1 MSLWKNRQMD
11 VRVDR
16 ELLENAEQLFRE
28 QQHRIYAR
36 TDRMFAVLL
45 VLEWIG
51 GTIGVLLSSPLT
63 WQGAQS
69 GMHPHLYAAFVL
81 GGLLAAY
88 PVFLALRYPGRA
100 LTRYTIAVTQML
112 FSSLFIHMSGGRIE
126 THFHVF
132 GSLAFLAF
140 YRDWRVL
147 VPATIVVAAD
157 HFIRGAF
164 WPESVFGAAVVS
176 QWRWVEHAAWV
187 VFEDIFLFI
196 ACHQGVK
203 DLRNQAWR
211 QTELERRNA
220 EYQERTVQL
229 EQAYQSK
236 NAIVETA
243 LDAVVS
249 MNEEGVITEWNPQ
262 AERTFGWTA
271 PEALGR
277 SLAETIIPSGYRQ
290 AHRDALKR
298 LLTTGERSVEGRVE
312 IIALHRDG
320 HEFPIELAVAP
331 IYDGRSISFCGFVR
345 DITERRQAA
354 LALCQ
359 AKEAAEEAN
368 RAKSTFLAHMSHEV
382 RTPLNGILGFAE
394 VLQKMGAEA
403 TDEERADYLETIN
416 RSGRHL
422 LGIINDVLDL
432 SKIESGQ
439 IDSDPVRCAPHAIVA
454 DAVSFLRV
462 RAREKGIDLR
472 SRWEGRV
479 PQTIVTDPSRFR
491 QLLMNLIGNA
501 IKFTEKGWV
510 EVVARVE
517 NTDAQPRLAVDVNDT
532 GIGIAPEHLASI
544 FQPFVQAD
552 GSITRRFGGTG
563 LGLTISRQ
571 IAERLGGTLEVSSE
585 AGRGSQFSAK
595 IATGSLDGVELLEAP
610 IADVVPDRQAS
621 AAPIS
626 LSGVRILLVEDGA
639 TNRKLI
645 SLVLRRAGAE
655 VALAEDGE
663 IGVSRARAQKFD
675 VILMDMQ
682 MPVMDGYQAT
692 AALRGDGLQIPIIAL
707 TANSMKGDAEQ
718 CLAAGCSGFLSKP
731 IDSDRLLNGVATAL
745 RDAAPSRREAVAFAK
760 AECSSDPLMS
770 SLPMD
775 DPDFVEIVRE
785 FVERLRPQVEEMRRL
800 NFEGDLNAV
809 AILAHWLKGA
819 GGTAGF
825 PELMGAGA
833 QLEQHAH
840 SGDAAGVATELDRIA
855 ALAARI
861 AMPISPS
868 AGQPVFEEAALLW

>member
-1 MSLWKNRQMD
+1 MSLWKSHQMD
-11 VRVDR
+11 VRVDQ
-16 ELLENAEQLFRE
+16 ELRENAEHLFRD
-28 QQHRIYAR
+28 QQQRIYAR
-36 TDRMFAVLL
+36 TDRLFAVLM
-45 VLEWIG
+45 VLQWIG
-51 GTIGVLLSSPLT
+51 GTIAALLLSPLT
-63 WQGAQS
+63 WQGTQS
-69 GMHPHLYAAFVL
+69 GVHPHLTAAFGL

-88 PVFLALRYPGRA
+88 PVYLAWRFPGRP
-100 LTRYTIAVTQML
+100 LTRYTIAITQML
-112 FSSLFIHMSGGRIE
+112 FSSLFIHISGGRIE

-132 GSLAFLAF
+132 GSLAFIAF
-140 YRDWRVL
+140 YRDWKVL
-147 VPATIVVAAD
+147 VPATVVVAAD
-157 HFIRGAF
+157 HFVRGMF
-164 WPESVFGAAVVS
+164 WPESVFGVAAAG

-203 DLRNQAWR
+203 DLWNQAWR
-211 QTELERRNA
+211 RAELERRNA
-220 EYQERTVQL
+220 EYRERTVQL

-243 LDAVVS
+243 LDAVIS
-249 MNEEGVITEWNPQ
+249 MNEAGIITEWNSQ
-262 AERTFGWTA
+262 AVRTFGWA
-271 PEALGR
+271 A
-277 SLAETIIPSGYRQ
+277 
-290 AHRDALKR
+290 RDAVGRNLADTIVPPACR
-298 LLTTGERSVEGRVE
+298 QRHCAAVERFLTTGERSVEGRIE
-312 IIALHRDG
+312 ITALHRDG
-320 HEFPIELAVAP
+320 HEFPIELAIAP
-331 IYDGRSISFCGFVR
+331 IHDGLSISFCAFVR

-359 AKEAAEEAN
+359 AKEAAEAAN
-368 RAKSTFLAHMSHEV
+368 RAKSTFLAHMSHEI

-394 VLQKMGAEA
+394 VLQKMGSEA
-403 TDEERADYLETIN
+403 TDEERIDYLETIN

-422 LGIINDVLDL
+422 LGVINDVLDL

-439 IDSDPVRCAPHAIVA
+439 MDIDLVQCAPHAIVA

-479 PQTIVTDPSRFR
+479 PKTIVTDPSRFR

-517 NTDAQPRLAVDVNDT
+517 NMDAEPRLAVDVNDT
-532 GIGIAPEHLASI
+532 GIGIAPEHLPSI

-571 IAERLGGTLEVSSE
+571 IAERLGGSLEVTSE
-585 AGRGSQFSAK
+585 VGRGSQFAAK
-595 IATGSLDGVELLEAP
+595 IATGSLDGVALLEAP
-610 IADVVPDRQAS
+610 IADVVPDKQAR

-655 VALAEDGE
+655 VATAENGE
-663 IGVSRARAQKFD
+663 IGVNRARAQKFD

-692 AALRGDGLQIPIIAL
+692 AALRRDRLQIPIIAL

-718 CLAAGCSGFLSKP
+718 CLAAGCSAFLSKP
-731 IDSDRLLNGVATAL
+731 IDSDQLLNGVATAL
-745 RDAAPSRREAVAFAK
+745 SDAAQSRREAVASRQVD
-760 AECSSDPLMS
+760 CSLVPLMS

-785 FVERLRPQVEEMRRL
+785 FVERLRPQLEEMRRL
-800 NFEGDLNAV
+800 TTGGDLNAV

-825 PELMGAGA
+825 RELVSAGA
-833 QLEQHAH
+833 QLEQQAG
-840 SGDAAGVATELDRIA
+840 SGDVVGVATELDRIA

-861 AMPISPS
+861 ATPISPS
-868 AGQPVFEEAALLW
+868 AAQPVFEEAAMLW